1 MVTNAPTLDEFMH
14 GVVKRN
20 PGEEEFHQAVK
31 EVAADV
37 LPFVA
42 DKPKYKEWE
51 IMRRIA
57 EPDRAVMFRVTWM
70 DDKAVEGSYDIS
82 AQKINSDGI
91 LLLDSNNSK
100 LFKSSF

>member
-57 EPDRAVMFRVTWM
+57 ESC
-70 DDKAVEGSYDIS
+70 KIS
-82 AQKINSDGI
+82 
-91 LLLDSNNSK
+91 
-100 LFKSSF
+100 